1 MQHEQQAGKGG
12 LMAKKPAA
20 RDTEQYIHTSTRRL
34 NLPTE
39 QTATTMSDDDRR
51 PVQHVPDTRAVDDD
65 PVLAW
70 NRRPPPPQSA
80 EGGGHE
86 GHAAHPLYIREKVHP
101 AAFVKLLQGKG
112 DQPSLFA
119 DFNGLPSADA
129 AYEWY
134 QHAANWSNRLIHGE
148 SVRVMASLLARENM
162 AGKVQLI
169 YFDPPYGMGYK
180 SNFQVSVNSRETPEK
195 AEGRP
200 HDTRTIRAFRDTY
213 ERGIH
218 SYLDLTLEKL
228 ILMREL
234 LTDSGSL
241 FMQIGDENVH
251 RAAVLLDEVFGAENR
266 LATIPYATTG
276 GSSSKTLPSV
286 ADYLLWYAK
295 DKETVRYH
303 QLYERLSRAEKV
315 EHMSWHAMVELNDG
329 TTRTLTDEEC
339 RNPDDVLPAGS
350 RIFRRRS
357 LDSQGT
363 SKTGRSEPY
372 IWNGISYPC
381 PTGRQWSVSMEG
393 LDRLAENDRLIA
405 VDEEAT
411 LCWKR
416 YEDEVP
422 GRRINNIWQSQKQA
436 KDKRY
441 VVQTADSVIERC
453 ILMATDPGDLV
464 FDPTCG
470 SATTALAA
478 ERWGRR
484 WITCDTSPVA
494 VSIARQRLA
503 TAVFPYWTLAD
514 SADGARQEAEL
525 SGQPPVD
532 PPEGGWGNDPA
543 AGFVYER
550 VPQVSASVLAY
561 DLDPDPIML
570 VDQPR
575 RKRAVTRVTSPMTV
589 ESEQPW
595 ATVIPLEGS
604 DDESVVA
611 HDDFLEAV
619 QAALLNHT
627 VKGGRDSADITIRA
641 LEPWPGDSSGHLLA
655 FKAVYTVDSGAA
667 EHTAAV
673 MVAAEDVTVPAEM
686 IREAAREI
694 TDSAERAD
702 LLLTVAYAYAA
713 DAPAKVGRI
722 QVARAQMNRDLMI
735 RDLSDETG
743 HEAFV
748 IIGEPDVE
756 ISQLPDGRITVE
768 VKGYDTFDPATGNA
782 AAGGP
787 DDVACWMIDTDHDGE
802 SFFARRIH
810 FPGAQNDR
818 QIKKLLKELGKG
830 ADDAELQA
838 LTAMRSA
845 PFNPP
850 EQARIAVKIITST
863 GMEMTTIR
871 PTT

>member
-1 MQHEQQAGKGG
+1 
-12 LMAKKPAA
+12 MAKKSDA

-39 QTATTMSDDDRR
+39 QTATTMSDEDRR
-51 PVQHVPDTRAVDDD
+51 PVRHVPDTRAVDDD
-65 PVLAW
+65 PILAW
-70 NRRPPPPQSA
+70 NRRPPPPPDA
-80 EGGGHE
+80 AGG

-112 DQPSLFA
+112 EQPSLFA

-162 AGKVQLI
+162 AGKVQMI

-180 SNFQVSVNSRETPEK
+180 SNFQVSVNSRETPNT

-200 HDTRTIRAFRDTY
+200 LDTRTIRAFRDTY

-266 LATIPYATTG
+266 VATIPYATTG

-295 DKETVRYH
+295 DKQTVRYQ
-303 QLYERLSRAEKV
+303 QLYEPLDRRRLLDMWTWAALLE
-315 EHMSWHAMVELNDG
+315 MPDG
-329 TTRTLTDEEC
+329 STRNLTDDE
-339 RNPDDVLPAGS
+339 RRDPDRHIPDDARLCL
-350 RIFRRRS
+350 RS
-357 LDSQGT
+357 TLISPGVST
-363 SKTGRSEPY
+363 TGRSDAY
-372 IWNGISYPC
+372 YWNGQHWPCRKGEQWRISMD
-381 PTGRQWSVSMEG
+381 GM
-393 LDRLAENDRLIA
+393 DRLAELGRLVGGESLA
-405 VDEEAT
+405 WKQYEE
-411 LCWKR
+411 
-416 YEDEVP
+416 EVP
-422 GRRINNIWQSQKQA
+422 SRRINNMWPQLMRPT
-436 KDKRY
+436 DKRY

-453 ILMATDPGDLV
+453 LLMVTDPGDLV
-464 FDPTCG
+464 LDTTCG

-478 ERWGRR
+478 EKWGRR

-514 SADGARQEAEL
+514 SADGAREEASL
-525 SGQPPVD
+525 SGAPEAD
-532 PPEGGWGNDPA
+532 TPEGGWSHDPA
-543 AGFVYER
+543 GGFVYKR
-550 VPQVSASVLAY
+550 VPKVSAGVLAY

-575 RKRAVTRVTSPMTV
+575 RKRAVTRVASPLTV

-619 QAALLNHT
+619 QSALLNHT

-655 FKAVYTVDSGAA
+655 FKAIYTIDSGAA
-667 EHTAAV
+667 EHTTAV

-713 DAPAKVGRI
+713 DAPPKVGRI

-735 RDLSDETG
+735 RELSDETG

-748 IIGEPDVE
+748 IIGEPDIE
-756 ISQLPDGRITVE
+756 ISSESDGRITVE

-830 ADDAELQA
+830 ADNAELEA

-845 PFNPP
+845 PFDPP
-850 EQARIAVKIITST
+850 ERAQIAVKIITAT

-871 PTT
+871 PTAQ